1 MNIARPLLPLNE
13 DLRVF
18 LTVVRR
24 QNFAR
29 AAAELGVSPAYVS
42 KRMSILESS
51 LNVRLFHRTTR
62 SIVLTEEGEK
72 ARLWAQRILN
82 DLDDFLSD
90 VTEAR
95 REPQGTLRIV
105 CSFGF
110 GRNHVAPAVSQ
121 LGKRYPNLA
130 IQVVT
135 SDRATD
141 LIAEGFDLE
150 IRVGSDLPNQY
161 LARKLMSNARVL
173 CASKEYLAAR
183 GAPQTIEDLASHD
196 CLALRERDTPF
207 GSWRLNRQGDERE
220 YVARIDGRLSSN
232 SGAMVLRWG
241 LDGHGIFLRSLWDV
255 KPYLD
260 EGRLVQVL
268 PEYSQPADIW
278 AVYPQRLSDS
288 AKLKVCVEFLENYFS
303 SLA

>member
-1 MNIARPLLPLNE
+1 M
-13 DLRVF
+13 
-18 LTVVRR
+18 T
-24 QNFAR
+24 Q
-29 AAAELGVSPAYVS
+29 
-42 KRMSILESS
+42 
-51 LNVRLFHRTTR
+51 
-62 SIVLTEEGEK
+62 
-72 ARLWAQRILN
+72 
-82 DLDDFLSD
+82 
-90 VTEAR
+90 AR

-110 GRNHVAPAVSQ
+110 GRHHVAPAVSQ
-121 LGKRYPNLA
+121 LAKRYPKLA

-173 CASKEYLAAR
+173 CASKEYLEQR
-183 GAPQTIEDLASHD
+183 GVPQSLDDLASHD

-207 GSWRLNRQGDERE
+207 GSWRLVRQNDERE
-220 YVARIDGRLSSN
+220 YIARIDGRISSN

-241 LDGHGIFLRSLWDV
+241 LDGHGIFLRSMWDV
-255 KPYLD
+255 KHYFD

-278 AVYPQRLSDS
+278 AVYPRRLSDS
-288 AKLKVCVEFLENYFS
+288 AKLKVCVEFLGNYFS
-303 SLA
+303 AL